1 MSRLK
6 YHMTFLM
13 NVPCFVYL
21 VLQYSSVS
29 FCLSGCLS
37 VNPCPPICIL
47 MLLLYFDVVAVF
59 YFRMLSQFAFNLS
72 MNLEL
77 PKRSKPKKDFLREG
91 LRDMLIKHHLF
102 SWDL

>member
-1 MSRLK
+1 MSS
-6 YHMTFLM
+6 
-13 NVPCFVYL
+13 N
-21 VLQYSSVS
+21 
-29 FCLSGCLS
+29 
-37 VNPCPPICIL
+37 
-47 MLLLYFDVVAVF
+47 LYFDVVVVF